1 MVGDVNYALR
11 RFKELPGFTAT
22 AVVTLALGI
31 CATTTMFSWIDA
43 TLVNPIPG
51 VTRTADLVT
60 VMRGTITE
68 HPTPPFSYLDY
79 VDLRHDARTLSDLL
93 AYHDDFVTLTGV
105 QESERVYGAVT
116 SANYFDVLGVT
127 PIRGRGFLPAE
138 DTRPGGAPVV
148 VISYAFWQTHFAA
161 DPSVIGRTLQIN
173 RHSYSI
179 IGITPEGFAGCK
191 TGLRDDLWIPLSM
204 DRSVWGGDRLDQ
216 RGTFW
221 LNVLGRLRPGV
232 TEPQAS
238 EELNLT
244 MLRIAASTPTI
255 ERGPNH
261 ITLDPLWRSPF
272 GANVYLYKTLPM
284 LFALATVLLI
294 LACANVANL
303 QLVALFA
310 RRREIAVRLAM
321 GAGRARIVRQ
331 LLTESV
337 MTAVAGGA
345 LAWLLTTW
353 TARSLASFVPAT
365 TPLTLN
371 GQVNGR
377 VLLMT
382 FLVAMFAAIVTGFV
396 PALRTVQLAPA
407 EALKQEGGRLAG
419 GIHRSRLVR
428 ALVVAQIA
436 LSLVLLVVAG
446 LFTRTLVNEQHA
458 DAGFDPSGVLVATY
472 DLAPTGDSSIEGT
485 AFDRQL
491 LARLRDV
498 SGVTSA
504 ALADFSPLNFTVH
517 SDDVAPDGYIP
528 QPHESLEI
536 DRAVVSPDFFRT
548 LRTPV
553 VSGREF
559 ADSDDATAQPVA
571 IVNEAFG
578 RRFWPGRTPIGRR
591 VAIYGRA
598 ARPFTVV
605 GVARDAKYRFL
616 HYTTAPIIYLP
627 LYQNYQPE
635 VTLHLR
641 VAGDPAALA
650 STVRQTMGDLNRDLP
665 LFNVTTLQQSIR
677 VGSIFE
683 RLSAWLAGAFGLLA
697 LVLAGVGTFAAIAF
711 STRQRTHEIGIRI
724 ALGGHTT
731 DVLKLVI
738 GDGLQLALIGIAAG
752 IVAALAVSRLVA
764 GVLYGI
770 TPTDPL
776 TYVTVAVILLVIAIA
791 ACGIPAVRAANLDP
805 RVALGHD

>member
-60 VMRGTITE
+60 VMRGTINE
-68 HPTPPFSYLDY
+68 HPTPPFSHLDY

-105 QESERVYGAVT
+105 REPERVYGAVT

-138 DTRPGGAPVV
+138 DTLPGGAPVV
-148 VISYAFWQTHFAA
+148 VISYALWQTHFAA

-173 RHSYSI
+173 RHSYTI
-179 IGITPEGFAGCK
+179 VGITPEGFAGCK

-204 DRSVWGGDRLDQ
+204 DRSVWGGRRLER

-232 TEPQAS
+232 TEPQAA
-238 EELNLT
+238 EGLNLA
-244 MLRIAASTPTI
+244 MLRIAASTPMI

-272 GANVYLYKTLPM
+272 GPNVYLYRTLPM
-284 LFALATVLLI
+284 LFALATVLLM

-303 QLVALFA
+303 QLLALFG

-321 GAGRARIVRQ
+321 GAGQARIVRQ

-353 TARSLASFVPAT
+353 TARSLASFFPAT
-365 TPLTLN
+365 TLPLTLN
-371 GQVNGR
+371 GELNGR

-382 FLVAMFAAIVTGFV
+382 SLVAAFAAIVTGFV
-396 PALRTVQLAPA
+396 PALRIVQLAPA

-446 LFTRTLVNEQHA
+446 LFTRTLTNEQHA
-458 DAGFDPSGVLVATY
+458 DAGFDPSGVLIASY
-472 DLAPTGDSSIEGT
+472 DLAPTGDSPIEGT

-491 LARLRDV
+491 LARLRDA

-504 ALADFSPLNFTVH
+504 ALADCSPLNFTVH
-517 SDDVAPDGYIP
+517 SDDVTPDGYIP

-559 ADSDDATAQPVA
+559 TDSDDATAQPVA
-571 IVNEAFG
+571 IVNEAFC
-578 RRFWPGRTPIGRR
+578 RRFWPGRTPIGRS
-591 VAIYGRA
+591 VAIYG
-598 ARPFTVV
+598 RPFTVV
-605 GVARDAKYRFL
+605 GVARDAKYRLL

-627 LYQNYQPE
+627 LYQSYYSE

-641 VAGDPAALA
+641 VAGDPAAFA
-650 STVRQTMGDLNRDLP
+650 STVRQTVRDLNPDLP

-677 VGSIFE
+677 FGSIFE

-738 GDGLQLALIGIAAG
+738 GDGLQLALIGVAAG

-776 TYVTVAVILLVIAIA
+776 TYLTVAVILLVIAIA

-805 RVALGHD
+805 RVALGDD